1 MIPYYVSVAITW
13 NFWNV
18 MFPRR
23 KTMLMETE
31 YIKMKCKKCGHEE
44 WAEEEIADELATYNR
59 KTNKYEILLE
69 CPKCHGVMIWHNKE
83 SKIEQWESGFDP
95 NDLPF

>member
-1 MIPYYVSVAITW
+1 MILYYVSVDITW

-18 MFPRR
+18 IFPRR
-23 KTMLMETE
+23 KAMLMETE
-31 YIKMKCKKCGHEE
+31 YIKMKCKKCGYEE

-59 KTNKYEILLE
+59 KTKKYERLLE

-83 SKIEQWESGFDP
+83 KKVEQWESGFNP
-95 NDLPF
+95 EDLPF